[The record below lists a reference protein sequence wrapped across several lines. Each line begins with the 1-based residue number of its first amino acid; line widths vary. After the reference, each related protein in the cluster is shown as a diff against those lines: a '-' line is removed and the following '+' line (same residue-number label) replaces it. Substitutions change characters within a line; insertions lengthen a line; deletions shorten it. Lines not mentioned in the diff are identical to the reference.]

1 MVTTLKN
8 ITTLSFT
15 RAIVA
20 WIFVLLF
27 LQSCATLDPN
37 YEEPTVILSSFRAVP
52 SEGMV
57 PSFEV
62 GLRIINPNT
71 TPLDLE
77 GVVYS
82 ISLQG
87 HELVKGVGK
96 GYPQIEGYSEGNI
109 TLSAS
114 ANLLSGIRFITDMV
128 KQKDEPLEYEF
139 KAKLDLA
146 GFYPSLKISET
157 GQLDFLNRNKAPDT
171 H

>member
-1 MVTTLKN
+1 MKSTTLKMFP
-8 ITTLSFT
+8 TLQST
-15 RAIVA
+15 RKIVA
-20 WIFVLLF
+20 FVMACFL
-27 LQSCATLDPN
+27 LQSCASLDPN
-37 YEEPTVILSSFRAVP
+37 YEEPTVLLSSFRAIP
-52 SEGMV
+52 SDGMV

-71 TPLDLE
+71 APLDLE

-109 TLSAS
+109 TLTAS
-114 ANLLSGIRFITDMV
+114 ANLLSGIRFIADLTR
-128 KQKDEPLEYEF
+128 QQNEPFEYEF

-146 GFYPSLKISET
+146 GFHPSLRISET
-157 GQLDFLNRNKAPDT
+157 GTLDFNNRE
-171 H
+171 